1 MAANGS
7 QWQPMAANGSQWQ
20 PMTDKPSR
28 QIDLGQKMIT
38 RKLTKAIRKYR
49 WSLPS
54 AGSVPLR
61 WHIGRPNF
69 GDDLNPYFFGK
80 LLSDSVHFA
89 NQARRHLLGIGS
101 IVNTVNA
108 GSIVVGS
115 GLLSPEM
122 NPKLS
127 AMRIISLRGYRTAES
142 IGYDPGYYGDPA
154 LLVARLF
161 PQSIQP
167 TYRLGLIPHHSQ
179 AKQWRP
185 LVKSGSNG
193 TFAHSFGINARNHDA
208 KVMGESRSRQDVLYI
223 DPSWHPLRVIDSI
236 RSCQGILSQSLH
248 GLIIADA
255 YGIPNGW
262 LSPDPQMEG
271 GEFKFEDYYS
281 TTNAP
286 KHSMQTDSIR
296 KYLDAKDLP
305 LFVSP
310 YRFDLA
316 DYQSFLVSE
325 IKREF
330 AIENVPASSC
340 HMGCSMVEPKKVAID
355 RR

>member
-1 MAANGS
+1 M
-7 QWQPMAANGSQWQ
+7 
-20 PMTDKPSR
+20 
-28 QIDLGQKMIT
+28 
-38 RKLTKAIRKYR
+38 
-49 WSLPS
+49 PS

-61 WHIGRPNF
+61 WHIGQPNF
-69 GDDLNPYFFGK
+69 GDDLNPYFFAK
-80 LLSDSVHFA
+80 LLSEPVRFT

-101 IVNTVNA
+101 ILNTVNA

-122 NPKLS
+122 IPKLS
-127 AMRIISLRGYRTAES
+127 AMRIVSLRGFRTAES
-142 IGYDPGYYGDPA
+142 IGCDPGHYGDPA

-161 PQSIQP
+161 PQSIEP

-179 AKQWRP
+179 VKQWKS

-193 TFAHSFGINARNHDA
+193 KFSHSCG
-208 KVMGESRSRQDVLYI
+208 MGSENQNPKEIAEGRSGQDVLYI

-236 RSCQGILSQSLH
+236 RRCRGILSQSLH

-262 LSPDPQMEG
+262 LSPAPQMKG
-271 GEFKFEDYYS
+271 GDFKFADYYS
-281 TTNAP
+281 TTKDP
-286 KHSMQTDSIR
+286 KHSMQSDSIK

-310 YRFDLA
+310 YRFNLA
-316 DYQSFLVSE
+316 DYHSYLVRE
-325 IKREF
+325 IKREL
-330 AIENVPASSC
+330 AIENVQVPSP
-340 HMGCSMVEPKKVAID
+340 HN
-355 RR
+355 